1 MTTSPRTV
9 SSVPLPL
16 EPSHNVMSLRSTM
29 STTVPISSTIPVN
42 IPKAV
47 CDDDSPAVVATN
59 VAAGDDRSDGGAKAW
74 VDTDSKKTARAEND
88 LAIVFVVF
96 LWSSLL

>member
-1 MTTSPRTV
+1 M
-9 SSVPLPL
+9 
-16 EPSHNVMSLRSTM
+16 
-29 STTVPISSTIPVN
+29 
-42 IPKAV
+42 

-59 VAAGDDRSDGGAKAW
+59 VAAGDVRSDGGAKAW

-88 LAIVFVVF
+88 LAIVFVVL